1 MPPACRWC
9 TPPEG
14 SADWPVGSPAAFR
27 VNPECPLVSPFS
39 PAVTGRFSEQAG
51 QADQGESVGQDRFPT
66 DGFDTTPSMLG
77 GCDSSAPPSPPMITA
92 GAIPA
97 LDHYRNQPVVGG
109 YGTNDLDPNKFTQTK
124 VRIVFHRHKKNLP
137 LIIS

>member
-1 MPPACRWC
+1 MPLVYSPGGVRRLA
-9 TPPEG
+9 TGP
-14 SADWPVGSPAAFR
+14 PAAFR
-27 VNPECPLVSPFS
+27 VNPECPLVNLFS

-77 GCDSSAPPSPPMITA
+77 GSYSSAPPSPPMITA

-97 LDHYRNQPVVGG
+97 LDLYRNQPVVGG
-109 YGTNDLDPNKFTQTK
+109 YGTHDLDPNRFTQTR
-124 VRIVFHRHKKNLP
+124 VGVFYTPQLHFP
-137 LIIS
+137 

>member
-1 MPPACRWC
+1 MPLVYSPGGVRRLA
-9 TPPEG
+9 TGP
-14 SADWPVGSPAAFR
+14 PAAFR

-39 PAVTGRFSEQAG
+39 PAVTGRFSELAG

-97 LDHYRNQPVVGG
+97 LDLYRNQPVVGG
-109 YGTNDLDPNKFTQTK
+109 YGTHDLDPNGVKQTR
-124 VRIVFHRHKKNLP
+124 VCVF
-137 LIIS
+137 